1 MMRRSR
7 RVRTEQIERM
17 ASVHHA
23 IPLFANNAAHSSVP
37 LNDLVAA
44 ARNAGQERPQ
54 AGACAL
60 LLTGASTA
68 ASLPHAGSAS
78 MRSVLAWSIA
88 IGLLGALTAVIA
100 VPSAAQSLAAV
111 RVEFVEF
118 QNVRPLRSVCCG
130 GRLPHWHPGTL
141 DPHRNAS

>member
-1 MMRRSR
+1 MRRSR

-100 VPSAAQSLAAV
+100 VPSAAQNSLPFASSCRIPKRQTLTLRMLRRPLAA
-111 RVEFVEF
+111 
-118 QNVRPLRSVCCG
+118 LAS
-130 GRLPHWHPGTL
+130 
-141 DPHRNAS
+141 RNSGSAP